1 MGWVQIT
8 WETLVA
14 KTTGRPSRKSA
25 EARIRRKNINI
36 DQAKLDRV
44 RKLLAASS
52 ETEAVD
58 QALSMLLLREELI
71 NGIEQIAGTGGID
84 NVFED
89 DVEP

>member
-1 MGWVQIT
+1 M
-8 WETLVA
+8 A
-14 KTTGRPSRKSA
+14 KTTGRPSRKRA
-25 EARIRRKNINI
+25 EPRIRRKNINI

-44 RKLLAASS
+44 RELLAASS

-71 NGIEQIAGTGGID
+71 EGIQQIAGTGGVE

-89 DVEP
+89 DREP

>member
-1 MGWVQIT
+1 M
-8 WETLVA
+8 A
-14 KTTGRPSRKSA
+14 KTTGRPSRKRA
-25 EARIRRKNINI
+25 EPRIRRKNINI

-44 RKLLAASS
+44 RELLAASS

-71 NGIEQIAGTGGID
+71 EGIEQIAGTGGVE

-89 DVEP
+89 DREP